1 MSSSAEYIVRIRDM
15 DWSGLRNLWNGILS
29 GETPGWPPGKAL
41 EHLVLRAFELDGAEI
56 TWPFETKIAGERVEQ
71 IDGVV
76 YLGGIT
82 CLLECKDTAEAVTV
96 EPIAKLRNQLMRRPA
111 GILGS
116 VISKSGFSRSARLIS
131 KYMAPQAI
139 LLWEGNEIGMAL
151 EKRSIIAALRKK
163 YHYYIEQGEP
173 DYFTIEMEENP

>member
-1 MSSSAEYIVRIRDM
+1 MPSSAEFIERARSL
-15 DWSGLRNLWNGILS
+15 DWEGLQRLWQGILQ

-56 TWPFETKIAGERVEQ
+56 TWPFETKIAGEKVEQ

-76 YLGGIT
+76 YFGGIT
-82 CLLECKDTAEAVTV
+82 CLLECKDTAEAVSV

-111 GILGS
+111 GVLGS

-131 KYMAPQAI
+131 KYLAPQAI

-151 EKRSIIAALRKK
+151 EKQSIIRAFRKK

-173 DYFTIEMEENP
+173 DFFTIELEEKP